1 MMQYIN
7 KNTGKVAANLEYS
20 SHGCWDVI
28 PHIDNRYR
36 VLKDGE
42 LITAI
47 DLNTSF
53 GLIEVGKELPGY
65 NRVVNEIVYVIDDDK
80 EYFEVFCDDEFTI
93 D

>member
-1 MMQYIN
+1 MQYLN
-7 KNTGKVAANLEYS
+7 KNTGKVAAYLQYG

-36 VLKDGE
+36 VLMNGE

-47 DLNTSF
+47 DLNTGF
-53 GLIEVGKELPGY
+53 GMIEVGKELPGY
-65 NRVVNEIVYVIDDDK
+65 NRVVSSIEKVEGDTR

>member
-1 MMQYIN
+1 MQYIN
-7 KNTGKVAANLEYS
+7 KNTGKVAANLEYN